1 MNGRGWNLCVYSG
14 ICLFFLSLLP
24 GSFAGD
30 VGATIL
36 VVSLEGKATC
46 LNLEDEFMVDLD
58 STSVG
63 KKIEEKS
70 ILVTGK
76 NGSVGLLFSN
86 GTLVT
91 VKPGTRFYLREYS
104 QKIFDPSGLPL
115 PSKLEE
121 EPSQSRL
128 LAHLDFGELV
138 VKVPKL
144 RKGSNM
150 ILSSP
155 LGTAGIRGT
164 MFQFMAVRNPV
175 TGDITGGVNLISG
188 DVAFTDLN
196 GDAQTMMSGQ
206 SVHVASSRLGL
217 ARAVKK
223 GALFDL
229 NSVYRTALID
239 GNVPPTV
246 DQLFPDLSSDSESG
260 DFSPDPF
267 SMLTPGSRGDWE
279 VVHKV
284 ASDIFFDI
292 EKIESQAEGFDFE
305 SMQYAVTVS
314 TPSPQIESPTP
325 PASVT
330 GGIFPIPEPVDVL
343 FLNPPS
349 LDIHPASGKLSQDA
363 ELIEYMVQRKHS
375 DYPVADDGPF
385 KILASSSDKYP
396 SYSSADY
403 NGADLSGKVKV
414 YNANSVD
421 YSILGQET
429 QLTLYV
435 DDLEIRKL
443 SYPSGKPVSTTLT
456 PTVRIVDNL
465 SPLVLFSDGETE
477 GNPYLVEGGLGRVF
491 VDPGI
496 TLVDNYYAQQEI
508 VSHMG
513 YSAGPEESVFGKV
526 DMEVAGLYQLTYQQT
541 SDPSGNVIEPKSR
554 WIRVFDNDAPI
565 ITLYGSDP
573 IYVDLNS
580 TNVFKDPGA
589 FASDNLDGAIEWEDG
604 RFEVTV
610 EVLADSGS
618 QSYNAITTTFDE
630 VIAVAKS
637 QASVNATFRFKYLL
651 KDRAGNQS
659 EVFRQVVLLNSPF
672 DTPTMI
678 MHGDNPLYHEVNTD
692 FVDPGVTAYKDLGT
706 GVAPINLN
714 DKVSAVA
721 YSAADASVASV
732 IDSSVVNYD
741 MQNGKHVDASGNED
755 PTTRVIIRYLVLDQF
770 GNQTTLDR
778 EVRIVDTTP
787 PVITL
792 NDDGGINFLN
802 LKTGHPFIDP
812 GAVASDNY
820 DSSPTVVKSIQSIA
834 NGQVLSDPAG
844 GEIFQTLENRGFWEA
859 GSYKVSY
866 QSTDSNGN
874 TGTKERN
881 LVVQDTLPP
890 DMVAITHQ
898 FLANPSISLT
908 SYQDATKT
916 IIGPTS
922 PLPTLISTSLNQLSG
937 YDNALL
943 TFNRS
948 TPYVN
953 DFASSG
959 DLYFKYSQIDVP
971 SGGFDDTGTGQTT
984 VQAQD
989 TWGRVYVWHS
999 AFKVQLTSG
1008 VTVQDP
1014 GVFVLNDSTMP
1025 VTVTSSIS
1033 KTFDGGGNPYKYY
1046 VSYTATQSSGE
1057 TSSIPNARVIRFL
1070 DEEAPTL
1077 DLSPVT
1083 DGLNIFVLAEGGE
1096 DYTDIASDVYTW
1108 VNAKGA
1114 SEALIT
1120 SAYDVIDEG
1129 AVSNKI
1135 NRTIFPGIV
1144 NASNWVPAVGTVVLG
1159 VDPTTNVAKPLEDIG
1174 NAVKGEI
1181 PTNLA
1186 SLNQIYTIKYDVT
1199 DSAGNAATP
1208 AFRYVMVRDTL
1219 PPVIGLPPTQLV
1231 IVDSTSISN
1240 PDVRDEQSIKDYLVS
1255 DLTVQD
1261 GNNNFDTNLDWNVTI
1276 KKPNGQN
1283 SGPGGT
1289 GYDAPSLGA
1298 ASGIVFPIIRTDKGY
1313 EVTITASDSSGN
1325 VSAPVTRELQIGDNL
1340 PPTLTMMGNS
1350 IIHDFL
1356 RFKENTTA
1364 NTTQLGN
1371 VSGTVAAKNAPFLDR
1386 PFDSSTNPEYN
1397 ATGFGGG
1404 AHRMMLASYDFVDPG
1419 VYGEDG
1425 NVNWSIDSGFPDW
1438 DGDGLGEGYEF
1449 VKVTDRSQMD
1459 TCTYQGTPTYL
1470 KIHVYSQLNTKSLE
1484 QWQNDLSGGTIAPGD
1499 GFGSPSSAKT
1509 PETDG
1514 ADPSGFAFTD
1524 LNKTDPS
1531 RLRNLNVTQLTIE
1544 YRVMDG
1550 WGNLSNISTRIV
1562 YIYESYQYDQ
1572 YAFYATP
1579 INGLEQDPSGEMA
1592 AYYNDG
1598 NSTAY
1603 LTSIR
1608 KDTDGDGMSDY
1619 WEAIFETDPK
1629 VPDASH
1635 ATPDW
1640 SSLNGVDSA
1649 VIQTRV
1655 QSTLLDASQLYDM
1668 NKNWISSS
1676 HMLYGL

>member
-1 MNGRGWNLCVYSG
+1 
-14 ICLFFLSLLP
+14 LP
-24 GSFAGD
+24 RSFAGD

-76 NGSVGLLFSN
+76 NGSIGLLFSN

-104 QKIFDPSGLPL
+104 QKIFNPSGLPL
-115 PSKLEE
+115 PSKLEV
-121 EPSQSRL
+121 EPSQSRF

-144 RKGSNM
+144 RKGSSM

-164 MFQFMAVRNPV
+164 MFQFMAIRNPV

-188 DVAFTDLN
+188 DVDFTDLN
-196 GDAQTMMSGQ
+196 GDVQTMLSGQ
-206 SVHVASSRLGL
+206 SVHIASSRLGL

-229 NSVYRTALID
+229 NSVYRSALID

-246 DQLFPDLSSDSESG
+246 DQLFPDLSPDSEDG
-260 DFSPDPF
+260 DSSPDPF

-292 EKIESQAEGFDFE
+292 EKIEGEAEGFDFE

-325 PASVT
+325 PAFVT
-330 GGIFPIPEPVDVL
+330 GGIFPVPEPVDVL

-363 ELIEYMVQRKHS
+363 ELIEFLVQRKHS

-385 KILASSSDKYP
+385 KILSSPSDKYP
-396 SYSSADY
+396 SYSSAAY

-435 DDLEIRKL
+435 DDLEIRKI
-443 SYPSGKPVSTTLT
+443 SYPSGKPVSMTLT

-465 SPLVLFSDGETE
+465 SPLVLFPDGETE
-477 GNPYLVEGGLGRVF
+477 GNPYLVEGGVGRVF

-526 DMEVAGLYQLTYQQT
+526 DMEVAGLYQLTYQQI

-554 WIRVFDNDAPI
+554 WVRVFDNDAPV

-610 EVLADSGS
+610 EVLADEGS
-618 QSYNAITTTFDE
+618 QSYNAITTTFEE
-630 VIAVAKS
+630 VIAVAKL

-672 DTPTMI
+672 STPTMI

-721 YSAADASVASV
+721 YSDADPSVASV

-741 MQNGKHVDASGNED
+741 LQNGKYVDASGNED
-755 PTTRVIIRYLVLDQF
+755 PSTRVLIRYLVVDQF
-770 GNQTTLDR
+770 GNQATLDR

-802 LKTGHPFIDP
+802 IQTGFPFIDP
-812 GAVASDNY
+812 GAVPTDNY
-820 DSSPTVVKSIQSIA
+820 DTTLTLAKSIKSIVTGA
-834 NGQVLSDPAG
+834 VLTDPGG
-844 GEIFQTLENRGFWEA
+844 GEIFETIENRGFWDP
-859 GSYKVSY
+859 GNYKISYE
-866 QSTDSNGN
+866 STDSNGN
-874 TGTKERN
+874 VGLKERN

-890 DMVAITHQ
+890 DMVAIPHQ
-898 FLANPSISLT
+898 FLANPSMSLN
-908 SYQDATKT
+908 SYHDPNKAMFSPSVPM
-916 IIGPTS
+916 PTE
-922 PLPTLISTSLNQLSG
+922 ISTSLNQLAG
-937 YDNALL
+937 YDYALL
-943 TFNRS
+943 SFNKAV
-948 TPYVN
+948 PYVS
-953 DFASSG
+953 DFGSSH
-959 DLYFKYSQIDVP
+959 DFYFKYSQVDQ
-971 SGGFDDTGTGQTT
+971 FDNTGTGQTT
-984 VQAQD
+984 LEIKD
-989 TWGRVYVWHS
+989 TWGRSYIWHS
-999 AFKVQLTSG
+999 AFKVTVQGFTVQDSG
-1008 VTVQDP
+1008 VYVRNDSTLPVTVQ
-1014 GVFVLNDSTMP
+1014 
-1025 VTVTSSIS
+1025 SSVN
-1033 KTFDGGGNPYKYY
+1033 KELDANGNPYKFY
-1046 VSYTATQSSGE
+1046 VSYSASQSSGE
-1057 TSSIPNARVIRFL
+1057 TSEILNARVIRFL
-1070 DEEAPTL
+1070 DEEAPVL
-1077 DLSPVT
+1077 ELSPPT
-1083 DGLNIFVLAEGGE
+1083 DGIDTFVLAEGGVP
-1096 DYTDIASDVYTW
+1096 YADVTSSVYPW
-1108 VNAKGA
+1108 QYNVKGT
-1114 SEALIT
+1114 SEALVT
-1120 SAYDVIDEG
+1120 RAFDAVEEG
-1129 AVSNKI
+1129 AVTDKI
-1135 NRTIFPGIV
+1135 DRKIFTGFV
-1144 NASNWVPAVGTVVLG
+1144 DTAGSATGGTPVLR
-1159 VDPTTNVAKPLEDIG
+1159 VDPVTNATKSLTEIG
-1174 NAVKGEI
+1174 NAVSGLVL
-1181 PTNLA
+1181 TDFA
-1186 SLNQIYTIKYDVT
+1186 SRDQIYTIRYDVS
-1199 DSAGNAATP
+1199 DSAENAASP
-1208 AFRYVMVRDTL
+1208 LLRYVVVKDTL
-1219 PPVIGLPPTQLV
+1219 PPVVALPPTQLV
-1231 IVDSTSISN
+1231 IIDSTSITS
-1240 PDVRDEQSIKDYLVS
+1240 PDVRDEQSVKDYLMS
-1255 DLTVQD
+1255 DMTATDANDYDSNLT
-1261 GNNNFDTNLDWNVTI
+1261 WSITI
-1276 KKPNGQN
+1276 TKPNGQN
-1283 SGPGGT
+1283 TPPGGT
-1289 GYDAPSLGA
+1289 GYDMPVSGA
-1298 ASGIVFPIIRTDKGY
+1298 VSGIVFPIKRSDPGY
-1313 EVTITASDSSGN
+1313 IVTMTATDSSGN
-1325 VSAPVTRELQIGDNL
+1325 VSNSVTRELKIGDAL
-1340 PPTLTMMGNS
+1340 PPTLTMMGKS

-1356 RFKENTTA
+1356 RF
-1364 NTTQLGN
+1364 
-1371 VSGTVAAKNAPFLDR
+1371 AP
-1386 PFDSSTNPEYN
+1386 N
-1397 ATGFGGG
+1397 ATATPPTQVDEITGLEFNASGFAQGE
-1404 AHRMMLASYDFVDPG
+1404 HRMMLAAYDFVDPG
-1419 VYGEDG
+1419 VYGEDE
-1425 NVNWSIDSGFPDW
+1425 NVNWSVDSGFPDW
-1438 DGDGLGEGYEF
+1438 DGDGVGEGYEF
-1449 VKVTDRSQMD
+1449 VKVTDRGEME
-1459 TCTYQGTPTYL
+1459 TCSYQGAETPL
-1470 KIHVYSQLNTKSLE
+1470 KIHVYSVLETMTLE
-1484 QWQNDLSGGTIAPGD
+1484 QLQVILEG
-1499 GFGSPSSAKT
+1499 GFGYTASSKT
-1509 PETDG
+1509 PITDST
-1514 ADPSGFAFTD
+1514 DPAKGYAFTD
-1524 LNKTDPS
+1524 SGKDTNTS
-1531 RLRNLNVTQLTIE
+1531 RLTNLNGTLLTLE

-1550 WGNLSNISTRIV
+1550 WGNLSNIRVRNV
-1562 YIYESYQYDQ
+1562 YIYESSQYDQ

-1579 INGLEQDPSGEMA
+1579 INGLENDPSGKMEN
-1592 AYYNDG
+1592 YFNDG
-1598 NSTAY
+1598 SGGDY
-1603 LTSIR
+1603 LTSFR

-1619 WEAIFETDPK
+1619 WEAVFETDAK

-1640 SSLNGVDSA
+1640 SLLNNVDPN
-1649 VIQTRV
+1649 VIRARV
-1655 QSTLLDASQLYDM
+1655 QNSLLDASQLDDM
-1668 NKNWISSS
+1668 NANWINGS
-1676 HMLYGL
+1676 HILLGL

>member
-1 MNGRGWNLCVYSG
+1 VVALEKRDQLSILPLHGRGWNLCVYSG

-86 GTLVT
+86 GTMVT

-104 QKIFDPSGLPL
+104 QKIFNPSGLPL

-121 EPSQSRL
+121 EPSPSRL

-196 GDAQTMMSGQ
+196 GDVQTMLSGQ

-229 NSVYRTALID
+229 NSVYRTALVD

-260 DFSPDPF
+260 DSSPDPF

-292 EKIESQAEGFDFE
+292 EKIEGQAEGFDFE

-330 GGIFPIPEPVDVL
+330 GGIFPVPEPVDVL

-349 LDIHPASGKLSQDA
+349 LDIHPASGQLSQDA

-385 KILASSSDKYP
+385 KILASPSDKYP
-396 SYSSADY
+396 FYSSAAY

-435 DDLEIRKL
+435 DDLEIRKI
-443 SYPSGKPVSTTLT
+443 SYPSGKPVSMTLT

-465 SPLVLFSDGETE
+465 SPLVLFPDGETE
-477 GNPYLVEGGLGRVF
+477 GNPYLVEGGVGRVF

-496 TLVDNYYAQQEI
+496 TLVDNYYSQQEI

-526 DMEVAGLYQLTYQQT
+526 DMEVAGLYQLTYQQI
-541 SDPSGNVIEPKSR
+541 SDPSGNMIEPKPR
-554 WIRVFDNDAPI
+554 WVRVFDNDAPM

-580 TNVFKDPGA
+580 TNAFKDPGA

-604 RFEVTV
+604 RFEVAV
-610 EVLADSGS
+610 EVLADAGS
-618 QSYNAITTTFDE
+618 QSYNAITTSFEE
-630 VIAVAKS
+630 VIAVAKL

-672 DTPTMI
+672 RTPTMI
-678 MHGDNPLYHEVNTD
+678 MHGDNPLYHEVNTH

-714 DKVSAVA
+714 DKVSSVA
-721 YSAADASVASV
+721 YSAADPSVASV

-741 MQNGKHVDASGNED
+741 VQNGKYVDVSGNED
-755 PTTRVIIRYLVLDQF
+755 LSTRVIIRYLVLDQF
-770 GNQTTLDR
+770 GNQATLDR

-792 NDDGGINFLN
+792 NDGGGINFLN
-802 LKTGHPFIDP
+802 IQTGFPFIDP
-812 GAVASDNY
+812 GAVPTDNY
-820 DSSPTVVKSIQSIA
+820 DSTLTLTKSIKSIVTDA
-834 NGQVLSDPAG
+834 VLTDPTG
-844 GEIFQTLENRGFWEA
+844 GEIFETIKNRGFWVT
-859 GSYKVSY
+859 GSYKISY
-866 QSTDSNGN
+866 ESTDSNGN
-874 TGTKERN
+874 IGLKERN
-881 LVVQDTLPP
+881 LVVQDPFPP
-890 DMVAITHQ
+890 DMVAIPHQ
-898 FLANPSISLT
+898 FLANPSISLN
-908 SYQDATKT
+908 SYHDPAKAMVNPSVPM
-916 IIGPTS
+916 PTE
-922 PLPTLISTSLNQLSG
+922 ISTSLNQLAG
-937 YDNALL
+937 YDYTILS
-943 TFNRS
+943 FNKAV
-948 TPYVN
+948 PYVN
-953 DFASSG
+953 DFGSSH
-959 DLYFKYSQIDVP
+959 DFYFKYSQVDQ
-971 SGGFDDTGTGQTT
+971 FDNTGTGQTT
-984 VQAQD
+984 LDVKD
-989 TWGRVYVWHS
+989 TWGRSYVWHS
-999 AFKVQLTSG
+999 AFKVTVQGVVVQDSG
-1008 VTVQDP
+1008 V
-1014 GVFVLNDSTMP
+1014 LARNDSTLP
-1025 VTVTSSIS
+1025 ITVQSSVT
-1033 KTFDGGGNPYKYY
+1033 KELDANGNPYKFY
-1046 VSYTATQSSGE
+1046 VSYSASQSSGE
-1057 TSSIPNARVIRFL
+1057 TSEILNARVIRFL
-1070 DEEAPTL
+1070 DEEAPVL
-1077 DLSPVT
+1077 ELSPPT
-1083 DGLNIFVLAEGGE
+1083 DGTDTFVLAEGGL
-1096 DYTDIASDVYTW
+1096 DYTDVSSDIYSW
-1108 VNAKGA
+1108 QYNSKGA
-1114 SEALIT
+1114 IEPLIT
-1120 SAYDVIDEG
+1120 TAYDAIDEG
-1129 AVSNKI
+1129 AVTNKI
-1135 NRTIFPGIV
+1135 DRTIFQGFV
-1144 NASNWVPAVGTVVLG
+1144 DSSNWGSGGTIVLG
-1159 VDPTTNVAKPLEDIG
+1159 VDPVTNVAKPLSDIG
-1174 NAVKGEI
+1174 VAVNAEI
-1181 PTNLA
+1181 QTGLS
-1186 SLNQIYTIKYDVT
+1186 SLNQIYTIKYDVS
-1199 DSAGNAATP
+1199 DSAENAATP
-1208 AFRYVMVRDTL
+1208 ALRYIMVRDTL
-1219 PPVIGLPPTQLV
+1219 PPVVGLPPTQLV

-1261 GNNNFDTNLDWNVTI
+1261 ASNNFDNNLTWNVTI
-1276 KKPNGQN
+1276 TKPNGQ
-1283 SGPGGT
+1283 SSAPGGT
-1289 GYDAPSLGA
+1289 GYDAPSPGA
-1298 ASGIVFPIIRTDKGY
+1298 TSGIVFPVKQSDPGY
-1313 EVTITASDSSGN
+1313 VVTITASDSSGN
-1325 VSAPVTRELQIGDNL
+1325 VSDPVTRELKIGDTL
-1340 PPTLTMMGNS
+1340 PPTLTMMGKT

-1356 RFKENTTA
+1356 RF
-1364 NTTQLGN
+1364 
-1371 VSGTVAAKNAPFLDR
+1371 
-1386 PFDSSTNPEYN
+1386 STNATGTPPSPATHTDEISGNEYN

-1404 AHRMMLASYDFVDPG
+1404 DHRMMLANYDFVDPG

-1425 NVNWSIDSGFPDW
+1425 NINWSIDSGFPDW
-1438 DGDGLGEGYEF
+1438 DGNGVGEGYEF
-1449 VKVTDRSQMD
+1449 VKVTDRTQMD
-1459 TCTYQGTPTYL
+1459 SCSYQGTPTYL
-1470 KIHVYSQLNTKSLE
+1470 KIHVYSTLNTKTLE

-1499 GFGSPSSAKT
+1499 GFGSPSSADI

-1524 LNKTDPS
+1524 AGKDLNAS
-1531 RLRNLNVTQLTIE
+1531 RLKNLNVTQITIE

-1550 WGNLSNISTRIV
+1550 WGNLSSIASRIV

-1579 INGLEQDPSGEMA
+1579 INGLENSPSGTIEN
-1592 AYYNDG
+1592 YFNDG
-1598 NSTAY
+1598 SGDDY
-1603 LTSIR
+1603 LTSFR

-1619 WEAIFETDPK
+1619 WEAVFETDLK

-1640 SSLNGVDSA
+1640 SLLNNIDPN
-1649 VIQTRV
+1649 VIRSRV
-1655 QSTLLDASQLYDM
+1655 QNSLLDASQLDDM
-1668 NKNWISSS
+1668 NANWINGS
-1676 HMLYGL
+1676 HILLGL